1 MSLLVYGINH
11 RTAPLQ
17 LREKIAFGESEQPQ
31 SIKNLLSN
39 TCSVEECFIVSTCNR
54 TEVYCSIESENSE
67 NIRHW
72 LTKEKPV
79 SNEELLN
86 CSYEYWDSDMV
97 SHMSSVA
104 CGLDSMAL
112 GEPQIM
118 GQVKKSIETA
128 NQCNSIGENLDL
140 AIRVAVSAAKEVRTR
155 SKIGENAVSI
165 AYAASSLATKIF
177 SDLSLKKALLI
188 GAGET
193 IEIIASYLHRK
204 KVGSLTIANRTI
216 SNAEALA
223 SRYKA
228 RTASLSN
235 VNSSLHEFDIV
246 ISSTASSFHIIGK
259 GTAEAAIKKRLR
271 KPIFMVDLAVPRDI
285 EPEISELPDIYLY
298 SIDDLQEITTQNVQ
312 LREEEK
318 VLAESIIE
326 DAVKEY
332 EAEVRLNDDLSFIS
346 AFRDKAEQVR
356 LQELNRAM
364 RQINNGKNPT
374 EILGEMSKSLTNK
387 LIHSPTSAIR
397 QASRAGRREIIS
409 NLKEIYEISD
419 LNTVK
424 RNEVSK
430 KTTKE

>member
-31 SIKNLLSN
+31 SIKNLLSSN
-39 TCSVEECFIVSTCNR
+39 CSVEECFIVSTCNR
-54 TEVYCSIESENSE
+54 TEVYCYIESENSE

-72 LTKEKPV
+72 LTNEKPV

-86 CSYEYWDSDMV
+86 CSYEYWDSDTV
-97 SHMSSVA
+97 SHMSRVA

-140 AIRVAVSAAKEVRTR
+140 AVRVAVSAAKEVRTR

-177 SDLSLKKALLI
+177 SDLSQKKALLI

-193 IEIIASYLHRK
+193 IEMVTSYLHRK
-204 KVGSLTIANRTI
+204 KIGSLTIANRTI

-298 SIDDLQEITTQNVQ
+298 SIDDLQEITTQNIQ

-318 VLAESIIE
+318 VFAESIIE
-326 DAVKEY
+326 EAVKEY

-356 LQELNRAM
+356 LQELNRAI
-364 RQINNGKNPT
+364 RQINNGKDPT
-374 EILGEMSKSLTNK
+374 EILGELSKSLTNK

-419 LNTVK
+419 LNTAK
-424 RNEVSK
+424 KNEVSK
-430 KTTKE
+430 KTAKE

>member
-31 SIKNLLSN
+31 SIKNLLSSN
-39 TCSVEECFIVSTCNR
+39 CSVEECFIVSTCNR
-54 TEVYCSIESENSE
+54 TEIYCYIESENSE

-72 LTKEKPV
+72 LTNEKPV
-79 SNEELLN
+79 SSEELLN
-86 CSYEYWDSDMV
+86 CSYEYWDSDTV
-97 SHMSSVA
+97 SHMSKVA

-140 AIRVAVSAAKEVRTR
+140 AIRAAVSAAKEVRTR

-177 SDLSLKKALLI
+177 SDLSQKKALLI

-193 IEIIASYLHRK
+193 IEMVTSYLHRK
-204 KVGSLTIANRTI
+204 KIGSLTIANRTI

-223 SRYKA
+223 SRFKA
-228 RTASLSN
+228 STTSLSN

-259 GTAEAAIKKRLR
+259 GTAEAAVKKRLR

-298 SIDDLQEITTQNVQ
+298 SIDDLQEITTQNIQ
-312 LREEEK
+312 LREQEK
-318 VLAESIIE
+318 VFAESIIE
-326 DAVKEY
+326 EAVKEY

-356 LQELNRAM
+356 LQELNRAI

-374 EILGEMSKSLTNK
+374 EILGELSKSLTNK

-419 LNTVK
+419 LKTAK

>member
-39 TCSVEECFIVSTCNR
+39 NCSVEECFIVSTCNR
-54 TEVYCSIESENSE
+54 TEVYCSIKSENSE
-67 NIRHW
+67 NIRDW
-72 LTKEKPV
+72 LTNEKPV

-97 SHMSSVA
+97 SHMSRVA

-140 AIRVAVSAAKEVRTR
+140 AIRVAVSAARDVRTR

-177 SDLSLKKALLI
+177 SDLSQKKALLI

-193 IEIIASYLHRK
+193 IEMVTSYLHRK
-204 KVGSLTIANRTI
+204 KIGSLTIANRTI

-298 SIDDLQEITTQNVQ
+298 SIDDLQEITTQNIQ

-318 VLAESIIE
+318 VFAESIIE
-326 DAVKEY
+326 EAVKEY

-356 LQELNRAM
+356 LQELNRAI
-364 RQINNGKNPT
+364 RQINNGKDPT
-374 EILGEMSKSLTNK
+374 EILGELSKSLTNK

-419 LNTVK
+419 LNTAK
-424 RNEVSK
+424 RSEVSK
-430 KTTKE
+430 KTAKE

>member
-17 LREKIAFGESEQPQ
+17 LREKIAFGEIEQPK

-39 TCSVEECFIVSTCNR
+39 NCSVEECFIVSTCNR
-54 TEVYCSIESENSE
+54 TEIYCSIESENSE

-72 LTKEKPV
+72 LTNEKPV
-79 SNEELLN
+79 GNEELLN

-97 SHMSSVA
+97 SHLSRVA

-140 AIRVAVSAAKEVRTR
+140 AIRAAVSAAKEVRTR

-193 IEIIASYLHRK
+193 IEMVASYLHRK
-204 KVGSLTIANRTI
+204 KIGSLTIANRTI
-216 SNAEALA
+216 SNAESLA
-223 SRYKA
+223 SRYTA
-228 RTASLSN
+228 RVVSISN

-259 GTAEAAIKKRLR
+259 GTVEAAIKKRLR

-318 VLAESIIE
+318 VFAESIIE
-326 DAVKEY
+326 EAVDEY

-346 AFRDKAEQVR
+346 AFRDKAEQIR

-364 RQINNGKNPT
+364 RQINNGKDPT

-419 LNTVK
+419 LNTAK

>member
-31 SIKNLLSN
+31 SIQNLLSDN
-39 TCSVEECFIVSTCNR
+39 SSVKECFIVSTCNR
-54 TEVYCSIESENSE
+54 TEIYCSIESGNSE
-67 NIRHW
+67 NIKHW
-72 LTKEKPV
+72 LTYEKPV

-86 CSYEYWDSDMV
+86 CSYEYWDSDAV
-97 SHMSSVA
+97 SHMSKVA
-104 CGLDSMAL
+104 CGLDSMAV

-118 GQVKKSIETA
+118 GQVKRSIEIA
-128 NQCNSIGENLDL
+128 NQCGSIGENLDL
-140 AIRVAVSAAKEVRTR
+140 AIRAAISAAKEVRTR

-177 SDLSLKKALLI
+177 SDLSQKKALLI

-193 IEIIASYLHRK
+193 IEIVASYLNRK
-204 KVGSLTIANRTI
+204 KIGSLTIANRTI

-228 RTASLSN
+228 KTTSLSN

-298 SIDDLQEITTQNVQ
+298 SVDDLHEITAQNVQ

-318 VLAESIIE
+318 VFAESIIDE
-326 DAVKEY
+326 AVKEY
-332 EAEVRLNDDLSFIS
+332 EAEARLSDDISFIT
-346 AFRDKAEQVR
+346 AFRDKAEQIR
-356 LQELNRAM
+356 LQELHRAM
-364 RQINNGKNPT
+364 KQINNGKDPT
-374 EILGEMSKSLTNK
+374 EILGEMSRSLTNK

-397 QASRAGRREIIS
+397 QASRAGRREVIS

-424 RNEVSK
+424 SNEVSK
-430 KTTKE
+430 KTTEE

>member
-39 TCSVEECFIVSTCNR
+39 NCSVEECFIVSTCNR
-54 TEVYCSIESENSE
+54 TEIYCSIESENSE

-72 LTKEKPV
+72 LTNEKPV
-79 SNEELLN
+79 SSEELLN

-97 SHMSSVA
+97 SHLSRVA

-128 NQCNSIGENLDL
+128 KQFNSIGENLDL

-193 IEIIASYLHRK
+193 IEMVASYLHRK
-204 KVGSLTIANRTI
+204 KISSLTIANRTI

-223 SRYKA
+223 RRYKA
-228 RTASLSN
+228 RSASLSN
-235 VNSSLHEFDIV
+235 VNSFLHEFDIV

-318 VLAESIIE
+318 VFAESIIE
-326 DAVKEY
+326 EAVKEY

-356 LQELNRAM
+356 LQELNKAM
-364 RQINNGKNPT
+364 RQISKGKDPT

-397 QASRAGRREIIS
+397 QASRAGRREMIS

-419 LNTVK
+419 LNTAK

>member
-1 MSLLVYGINH
+1 M
-11 RTAPLQ
+11 
-17 LREKIAFGESEQPQ
+17 
-31 SIKNLLSN
+31 
-39 TCSVEECFIVSTCNR
+39 
-54 TEVYCSIESENSE
+54 
-67 NIRHW
+67 
-72 LTKEKPV
+72 
-79 SNEELLN
+79 
-86 CSYEYWDSDMV
+86 
-97 SHMSSVA
+97 
-104 CGLDSMAL
+104 
-112 GEPQIM
+112 
-118 GQVKKSIETA
+118 
-128 NQCNSIGENLDL
+128 
-140 AIRVAVSAAKEVRTR
+140 
-155 SKIGENAVSI
+155 
-165 AYAASSLATKIF
+165 
-177 SDLSLKKALLI
+177 I

-193 IEIIASYLHRK
+193 IEMVTSYLHRK
-204 KVGSLTIANRTI
+204 KIGSLTIANRTI

-223 SRYKA
+223 SRFKA
-228 RTASLSN
+228 STTSLSN

-259 GTAEAAIKKRLR
+259 GTAEAAVKKRLR

-298 SIDDLQEITTQNVQ
+298 SIDDLQEITTQNIQ
-312 LREEEK
+312 LREQEK
-318 VLAESIIE
+318 VFAESIIE
-326 DAVKEY
+326 EAVKEY

-356 LQELNRAM
+356 LQELNRAI

-374 EILGEMSKSLTNK
+374 EILGELSKSLTNK

-419 LNTVK
+419 LKTAK